1 VNWEKRRLERI
12 IKMDLLGNIGEK
24 VGLGNVDLDNIKK
37 QASFFLRDKINSARL
52 FLTDVTPSQLLTE
65 EATNDE
71 EWGPATKV
79 MASIAE
85 ACCHMEDYP
94 RVMQVLHGRLS
105 LIGKKHWRQFL
116 KTLTVVEYL
125 LLHGPEEIALEF
137 SSDRDLIEDLSRFN
151 YVDDRMYGGSLT
163 CLYEYQYTVL

>member
-1 VNWEKRRLERI
+1 MACHIDPVC
-12 IKMDLLGNIGEK
+12 G
-24 VGLGNVDLDNIKK
+24 
-37 QASFFLRDKINSARL
+37 AR
-52 FLTDVTPSQLLTE
+52 LTE

-94 RVMQVLHGRLS
+94 RVVQVLHGRLS

>member
-1 VNWEKRRLERI
+1 
-12 IKMDLLGNIGEK
+12 
-24 VGLGNVDLDNIKK
+24 
-37 QASFFLRDKINSARL
+37 
-52 FLTDVTPSQLLTE
+52 
-65 EATNDE
+65 
-71 EWGPATKV
+71 
-79 MASIAE
+79 
-85 ACCHMEDYP
+85 
-94 RVMQVLHGRLS
+94 

-151 YVDDRMYGGSLT
+151 YVDDRMYDGSLT